1 MLLDYCA
8 LIDASEWEGGGLRER
23 EREKRTFSL
32 PQSHERLRREEHEVV
47 RGLQL
52 RRGEVRAEG
61 QRAHVRREVRVCARA
76 LRRGRQLRR
85 GQDETPQLVRVDE
98 PAERGV
104 VGLRRP

>member
-1 MLLDYCA
+1 M
-8 LIDASEWEGGGLRER
+8 GGRGGV

-32 PQSHERLRREEHEVV
+32 PQSHERLRGEEHEVV

-85 GQDETPQLVRVDE
+85 GQDEAPQLVRVDE

-104 VGLRRP
+104 VGLRKP